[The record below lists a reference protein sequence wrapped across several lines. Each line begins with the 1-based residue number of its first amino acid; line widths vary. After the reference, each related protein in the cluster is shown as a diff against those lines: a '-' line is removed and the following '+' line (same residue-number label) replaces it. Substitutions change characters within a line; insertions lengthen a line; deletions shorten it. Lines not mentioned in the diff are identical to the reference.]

1 MEWNPNTE
9 PKIRRQVTEHNI
21 TIVGLDAH
29 KNSIEIVTAETAGN
43 QEVRHYGKIGGDM
56 ASLDKAIRKLRSV
69 RSKGAELRFV
79 YEAGPC
85 GYEIYRH
92 LTKQGFQCVVV
103 APSLIPK
110 KSGARIKNDRR
121 DAENLARLERAGELT
136 KVYAH
141 SDDASYKVQPFS
153 INGYPTAILGAPFFK
168 LSKPEVETLQ
178 NMIGKTNAEIYR
190 ELQELI
196 RKIENA

>member
-1 MEWNPNTE
+1 ME
-9 PKIRRQVTEHNI
+9 QNI

-29 KNSIEIVTAETAGN
+29 KNSIEIVTAETASN

-56 ASLDKAIRKLRSV
+56 TSLDKAIRKIRSLRSN
-69 RSKGAELRFV
+69 GEELRFV

-103 APSLIPK
+103 APSMIPK
-110 KSGARIKNDRR
+110 KSGNRIKNDRW

-136 KVYAH
+136 RIPPSAGMTT
-141 SDDASYKVQPFS
+141 F
-153 INGYPTAILGAPFFK
+153 
-168 LSKPEVETLQ
+168 
-178 NMIGKTNAEIYR
+178 
-190 ELQELI
+190 
-196 RKIENA
+196 

>member
-1 MEWNPNTE
+1 MTQKTE
-9 PKIRRQVTEHNI
+9 IERLYKRLYISGEDLGMAAQFAAFILKKGWHFTPWERRGTLYLQQSAFT
-21 TIVGLDAH
+21 
-29 KNSIEIVTAETAGN
+29 S
-43 QEVRHYGKIGGDM
+43 
-56 ASLDKAIRKLRSV
+56 
-69 RSKGAELRFV
+69 
-79 YEAGPC
+79 
-85 GYEIYRH
+85 
-92 LTKQGFQCVVV
+92 
-103 APSLIPK
+103 SLIVFYARPFTRSSGLPDFPK
-110 KSGARIKNDRR
+110 RLLKYSKT
-121 DAENLARLERAGELT
+121 ENGLHDTIIQLRH

-153 INGYPTAILGAPFFK
+153 INGYPTAILGAQFFK

>member
-1 MEWNPNTE
+1 M
-9 PKIRRQVTEHNI
+9 EHNI

-43 QEVRHYGKIGGDM
+43 QEVRHYGKVGGDM
-56 ASLDKAIRKLRSV
+56 TSLDKASRKLRNV

-121 DAENLARLERAGELT
+121 DAEKTIDFYVNILSFRIRSRNEVRMPPMREVIYLELGDTVIEIISA
-136 KVYAH
+136 
-141 SDDASYKVQPFS
+141 DDPKPKSEASWEV
-153 INGYPTAILGAPFFK
+153 GYRGIAL
-168 LSKPEVETLQ
+168 EVED
-178 NMIGKTNAEIYR
+178 MAEAVDY
-190 ELQELI
+190 L
-196 RKIENA
+196 KG